1 MAADDGRDCHSCPV
15 YQFCPVREGPCNL
28 SKKIFSVLLV
38 VFTLLSCTACS
49 GLETLSDNLK
59 GGVKQLG
66 DDVAIGKSNTIITP
80 YKSFEG
86 SRTSDN
92 TAFQAS
98 YNADVIGFDG
108 QDISIGNINLKGKNC
123 REITTHYSFPT
134 ISWNPPVDL
143 H

>member
-1 MAADDGRDCHSCPV
+1 MQSV
-15 YQFCPVREGPCNL
+15 
-28 SKKIFSVLLV
+28 KKIFSVLLV

-66 DDVAIGKSNTIITP
+66 DDVAIGKSNAIITP

-86 SRTSDN
+86 SRTSD
-92 TAFQAS
+92 TAAFQAS
-98 YNADVIGFDG
+98 YNAQGIL
-108 QDISIGNINLKGKNC
+108 IGNTDLKSKNC
-123 REITTHYSFPT
+123 REIIIHYSYYYF
-134 ISWNPPVDL
+134 WNPPVGL